1 MDFINTFRLF
11 SSNESPILGA
21 TAWETFGRLD
31 VVIAN
36 AGFWVIHPH
45 FHGVTLSRGSLT
57 SGHIAITSFLRV
69 TGRTLFAAV
78 PGENVQRQAD
88 QQRHIDAKHLGLGS
102 AAHKTFHAGFIDRKN
117 LFQKNHGRFFKRP
130 QRFSMPK
137 PVQSLS
143 SIRRRSTAGNSLRSM
158 RPTLNCTGLH
168 KRKCALCWAG
178 QSSPKWMC

>member
-1 MDFINTFRLF
+1 MGSCDTLAQLF
-11 SSNESPILGA
+11 PAFL
-21 TAWETFGRLD
+21 
-31 VVIAN
+31 
-36 AGFWVIHPH
+36 GFWVMHPH

-69 TGRTLFAAV
+69 TGCPLFAAV

-137 PVQSLS
+137 PVRSLS
-143 SIRRRSTAGNSLRSM
+143 SIRRRSTAGNFLRSM

-178 QSSPKWMC
+178 RSSLKWMC

>member
-1 MDFINTFRLF
+1 MRHACPTLPSLPRFLGNAPPLPWGHSFAWLTHLRSHRYHL
-11 SSNESPILGA
+11 ILTG
-21 TAWETFGRLD
+21 
-31 VVIAN
+31 
-36 AGFWVIHPH
+36 
-45 FHGVTLSRGSLT
+45 HGLS
-57 SGHIAITSFLRV
+57 
-69 TGRTLFAAV
+69 LFAAV

-88 QQRHIDAKHLGLGS
+88 QQRHIDAKHLGLGIS
-102 AAHKTFHAGFIDRKN
+102 AHKTFHAGFIDRKN

-137 PVQSLS
+137 PVRSLS

-178 QSSPKWMC
+178 RSSLKWMC

>member
-1 MDFINTFRLF
+1 MGDLW
-11 SSNESPILGA
+11 SSGCGHCQRRFLGNA
-21 TAWETFGRLD
+21 PPLPWGHSFAW
-31 VVIAN
+31 
-36 AGFWVIHPH
+36 
-45 FHGVTLSRGSLT
+45 LT
-57 SGHIAITSFLRV
+57 HLRSIAITSFLRV

-117 LFQKNHGRFFKRP
+117 LFQKNHGRSFKRP

-137 PVQSLS
+137 PAQSLS

-178 QSSPKWMC
+178 RSSLKWMC